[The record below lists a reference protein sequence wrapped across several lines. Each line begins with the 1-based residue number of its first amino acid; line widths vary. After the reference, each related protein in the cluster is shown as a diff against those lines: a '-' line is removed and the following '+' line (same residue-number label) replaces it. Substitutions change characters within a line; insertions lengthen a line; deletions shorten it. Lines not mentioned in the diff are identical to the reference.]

1 MMGEE
6 WVIETK
12 WLINQSEQELVLK
25 QRKLKDLQLEVDDL
39 TNKITGWKI
48 LLLDREQQ
56 EKGE

>member
-1 MMGEE
+1 MGEE